1 MAKAARSS
9 SVPPERVSTRP
20 SIQPQREGRS
30 QSKISTEET
39 HAMLLARRALE
50 LSEEVPTPGRTSAP
64 PPDPRE
70 EAFVSD
76 ASAQTVL
83 EQGHEDAEERAFE
96 RSSEFGSFLADL
108 SRPSETTD
116 FRVHDR
122 THLEFSIDYR
132 LRETHR
138 VEKFE
143 WEAYFFAPESLRLD
157 SRTYSKED
165 VYEDLQT
172 YVRFGVPDCTY
183 HELVELPLTR
193 VRTSLASNDAELAI
207 RELRLFACQVRA
219 SGAEAKKH
227 IVQGLSSGED
237 RSRFLAA
244 AHRMIAD
251 TRVISERLQ
260 EVLALG
266 KGRPDPLETAVLWI
280 DEDVSRLLE
289 TLMGN
294 LANGVR
300 KSDAG
305 TAEVRNGVIA
315 AAEAEAVRQARYRDA
330 SGLEGVGRLGMKGR
344 RIEQIE
350 FRRHVL
356 KRFTSSVLWLS
367 PEVRPAAT
375 WVLHVLNAVAAGVA
389 MAFAVVAAI
398 WNGAD
403 MSSNITRWAIVAII
417 AYALKDRIKAL
428 LQTSFAGVVSRN
440 FADRHWRIRDRER
453 KIELGDMEEQ
463 SGFLAFAEVP
473 EDVLAVRRTTRR
485 HALEEQARPET
496 VLFHRKEVTLKRD
509 RILAADPRFE
519 ALTEI
524 LRLDMRRWLVNTD
537 DPKRSFVFAD
547 PDAGVLGTAMAP
559 RVYNI
564 AVVYR
569 LRREGEETPWHRV
582 RVVVSRKGIRRVEAI
597 S

>member
-9 SVPPERVSTRP
+9 LPPERDSADP
-20 SIQPQREGRS
+20 
-30 QSKISTEET
+30 STEPKSDPQISPRAKGTSDES

-50 LSEEVPTPGRTSAP
+50 LAEEVPTPGRTSTVPSEEHDDSSAL
-64 PPDPRE
+64 PDTGGEGGLLDDE
-70 EAFVSD
+70 ELA
-76 ASAQTVL
+76 A
-83 EQGHEDAEERAFE
+83 E
-96 RSSEFGSFLADL
+96 RSSDFGSFLANL
-108 SRPSETTD
+108 SRPSETTA

-122 THLEFSIDYR
+122 THLEFAIDYR
-132 LRETHR
+132 LREDKR
-138 VEKFE
+138 IEKFE

-172 YVRFGVPDCTY
+172 YVRFAVPECTY
-183 HELVELPLTR
+183 HELADVPLER
-193 VRTSLASNDAELAI
+193 VRTALASNDAELSI

-219 SGAEAKKH
+219 SGAEAKQH
-227 IVQGLSSGED
+227 IVEGLVAGGD
-237 RSRFLAA
+237 RARFTAA

-251 TRVISERLQ
+251 TGIISAKLRA
-260 EVLALG
+260 VLALAV
-266 KGRPDPLETAVLWI
+266 GRPDPLQTAVLWI
-280 DEDVSRLLE
+280 DEDVSRLFE
-289 TLMGN
+289 TLMAS
-294 LANGVR
+294 LAIGMR
-300 KSDAG
+300 ECEAGSTEAGKS
-305 TAEVRNGVIA
+305 VIA
-315 AAEAEAVRQARYRDA
+315 AAEAAAVSQARYRDKA
-330 SGLEGVGRLGMKGR
+330 GLEGIGRIGMKSR

-367 PEVRPAAT
+367 PEVSPAAT
-375 WVLHVLNAVAAGVA
+375 WVLHVLNALAAAVA

-403 MSSNITRWAIVAII
+403 TSGNITRWAVVAII

-428 LQTSFAGVVSRN
+428 LQASFAGVVSRN
-440 FADRHWRIRDRER
+440 FADRSWRIRDRER
-453 KIELGDMEEQ
+453 KIELGEMEEQ
-463 SGFLAFAEVP
+463 SGFLAFQEVP
-473 EDVLAVRRTTRR
+473 KEVLAVRRTTRR
-485 HALEEQARPET
+485 HVLEEQARPET
-496 VLFHRKEVTLKRD
+496 VLFHRKEVVLNRD
-509 RILAADPRFE
+509 RIAAADPRFD

-547 PDAGVLGTAMAP
+547 PDAGVIGAAMAP

-569 LRREGEETPWHRV
+569 LRREGEPGAWHRV

>member
-9 SVPPERVSTRP
+9 LPPERASARP
-20 SIQPQREGRS
+20 SIQPPSERASAKAPES
-30 QSKISTEET
+30 ES

-50 LSEEVPTPGRTSAP
+50 LSEEVPTPGRTSR
-64 PPDPRE
+64 PPDEPDETELEPTR
-70 EAFVSD
+70 
-76 ASAQTVL
+76 SAESTIGQSID
-83 EQGHEDAEERAFE
+83 EDELALE
-96 RSSEFGSFLADL
+96 RSSDFGSFLANL
-108 SRPSETTD
+108 SRPSETTA

-122 THLEFSIDYR
+122 THLEFAIDYR
-132 LRETHR
+132 LREQKR
-138 VEKFE
+138 IEKFE

-172 YVRFGVPDCTY
+172 YVRFAVPECTY
-183 HELVELPLTR
+183 HELVAVPLDR
-193 VRTSLASNDAELAI
+193 VRTALESNDAELAI

-219 SGAEAKKH
+219 SGAEAKQH
-227 IVQGLSSGED
+227 IVEGLESGND
-237 RSRFLAA
+237 RARFMAA

-251 TRVISERLQ
+251 TCVISDKLRA
-260 EVLALG
+260 VLALA

-289 TLMGN
+289 TLMAN
-294 LANGVR
+294 LAIGMR
-300 KSDAG
+300 DCEAG
-305 TAEVRNGVIA
+305 ASETGRSVIA
-315 AAEAEAVRQARYRDA
+315 AAEAAAVSQARYRDKA
-330 SGLEGVGRLGMKGR
+330 GLEGIGRIGMKSR

-375 WVLHVLNAVAAGVA
+375 WVLHVLNAVAAAVA

-440 FADRHWRIRDRER
+440 FADRSWRIRDRER
-453 KIELGDMEEQ
+453 KVELGEMEEQ

-473 EDVLAVRRTTRR
+473 KEVLAVRRTTRR

-496 VLFHRKEVTLKRD
+496 VLFHRKEVVLNRD
-509 RILAADPRFE
+509 RIAAADPRFD

-547 PDAGVLGTAMAP
+547 PDAGVIGKAMAP

-569 LRREGEETPWHRV
+569 LRREGEASPWHRV

>member
-1 MAKAARSS
+1 
-9 SVPPERVSTRP
+9 
-20 SIQPQREGRS
+20 
-30 QSKISTEET
+30 
-39 HAMLLARRALE
+39 MLVARRALE
-50 LSEEVPTPGRTSAP
+50 LSDEVPRPKRTSNAP
-64 PPDPRE
+64 PPPE
-70 EAFVSD
+70 PTPSASFD
-76 ASAQTVL
+76 AAGPSGGL
-83 EQGHEDAEERAFE
+83 DEDELAIE
-96 RSSEFGSFLADL
+96 RSSDFGSFLANL
-108 SRPSETTD
+108 SRRSETTAL
-116 FRVHDR
+116 RVHDR
-122 THLEFSIDYR
+122 THLEFAIDYR
-132 LRETHR
+132 LREHQR

-172 YVRFGVPDCTY
+172 YVRFAVPECTY
-183 HELVELPLTR
+183 HELVDVPLER
-193 VRTSLASNDAELAI
+193 DRSALLANDTELAI

-219 SGAEAKKH
+219 SGAEAKAH
-227 IVQGLSSGED
+227 IVEGLENGEE
-237 RSRFLAA
+237 RPRFMAA
-244 AHRMIAD
+244 AHRMISD
-251 TRVISERLQ
+251 TDVISDRLRT
-260 EVLALG
+260 VLALA
-266 KGRPDPLETAVLWI
+266 KGRPDPLETAMLWI

-294 LANGVR
+294 LALGTR
-300 KSDAG
+300 GCEAG
-305 TAEVRNGVIA
+305 ATEIGQSVIV
-315 AAEAEAVRQARYRDA
+315 AAEAAALRQARYRDEA
-330 SGLEGVGRLGMKGR
+330 GLEGVGRVGMKSR

-375 WVLHVLNAVAAGVA
+375 WVLHVLNAVAAAAA

-428 LQTSFAGVVSRN
+428 LQSSFAGVVSRN
-440 FADRHWRIRDRER
+440 FADRSWRIRDRER
-453 KIELGDMEEQ
+453 KIELGGMEEQ
-463 SGFLAFAEVP
+463 SGFVAFSDVPKEVL
-473 EDVLAVRRTTRR
+473 EVRRTTRR
-485 HALEEQARPET
+485 HVLEEQARPET
-496 VLFHRKEVTLKRD
+496 VLFHRKEVLLKRD
-509 RILAADPRFE
+509 RIAAADPRFD

-547 PDAGVLGTAMAP
+547 PDAGVLGRAMAP

-569 LRREGEETPWHRV
+569 LRHEGEAAPWHRV
-582 RVVVSRKGIRRVEAI
+582 RVVVSRKGIRRVETI
-597 S
+597 N